1 MTEDI
6 QPEQHHKTLEISN
19 ASVMQANNKGRNN
32 ERDQACERGSRS
44 RSRQAGRCQPESH
57 AADGQDS
64 RKALQADV
72 FVRGDYSTEMIAWPK
87 GNKKNKDCVY

>member
-32 ERDQACERGSRS
+32 ERDQACERGTRS
-44 RSRQAGRCQPESH
+44 RPHQTGRCQPESH
-57 AADGQDS
+57 AADGQDP

-72 FVRGDYSTEMIAWPK
+72 FLRGASTKITQSGLEQN
-87 GNKKNKDCVY
+87 NKQNVIN